1 MNELA
6 FLTLGI
12 FPILLGVFGLIL
24 AIIWIILPFRLIGL
38 CNRVER
44 LEWYIA
50 KLHEMK
56 VQETTR
62 QEGE

>member
-44 LEWYIA
+44 LERYIA
-50 KLHEMK
+50 DMHRMQANEYNA
-56 VQETTR
+56 R
-62 QEGE
+62 QGD

>member
-6 FLTLGI
+6 ILTLGI
-12 FPILLGVFGLIL
+12 FPILLGAFGLIL

-56 VQETTR
+56 ANEYNNNQP
-62 QEGE
+62 